1 MCYFFCAKGFEYNFY
16 RIQYEFWGQSIS
28 DCYKQTGIIRERNRK
43 TISEASTEEW
53 VSYCCVSL
61 DPPLKLFTVNFV
73 TNSYGES
80 WDSSCEKSW
89 VPVHDQCVPVK
100 KKQGVR
106 NWKYL
111 GFYSVCNETV
121 NMETG
126 AKTLYHSLLKLK
138 YSRSI
143 YLKHKKDLILNLHF

>member
-1 MCYFFCAKGFEYNFY
+1 MVSPGTPLVKNRESMSMTSVS
-16 RIQYEFWGQSIS
+16 QS
-28 DCYKQTGIIRERNRK
+28 
-43 TISEASTEEW
+43 
-53 VSYCCVSL
+53 
-61 DPPLKLFTVNFV
+61 
-73 TNSYGES
+73 
-80 WDSSCEKSW
+80 
-89 VPVHDQCVPVK
+89 K

-111 GFYSVCNETV
+111 GFYSVCNQTV

-126 AKTLYHSLLKLK
+126 AKTLYHSLVKLK

>member
-1 MCYFFCAKGFEYNFY
+1 MSELLLCISWPSFKVIY
-16 RIQYEFWGQSIS
+16 RKSSI
-28 DCYKQTGIIRERNRK
+28 K
-43 TISEASTEEW
+43 
-53 VSYCCVSL
+53 L
-61 DPPLKLFTVNFV
+61 PLSVILLQIV
-73 TNSYGES
+73 YGES

-100 KKQGVR
+100 KKQGVL

-111 GFYSVCNETV
+111 GFYSLCNQTV

-138 YSRSI
+138 
-143 YLKHKKDLILNLHF
+143 